1 MTVSVMTYKPAAP
14 AAQESQSQIPAS
26 HFPMSDHIQHSTFNT
41 QNSAEG
47 EPPCGVLLIDKE
59 PDMTSHDAVA
69 ICRRQLK
76 FKKIG
81 HCGTLDPM
89 ATGLLMLV
97 IGRATKIQDLL
108 MSEDKEYHGTLTLGA
123 TTSSQDKE
131 SDILEEKEVP
141 PFTDEQIDAAFKK
154 YVGHFEQTPPMVS
167 AIKKN
172 GVPLY
177 KLARKGIEVERKP
190 RAIYVTDYSIE
201 RIALPEVD
209 FTVNCSKGFYVR
221 TYAHDIGQDLGCGA
235 HLSALRRT
243 RSGKFNVEGAMT
255 ATELKTATPE
265 QIQNSLI
272 SLAQISLMRGA

>member
-1 MTVSVMTYKPAAP
+1 MPKDT
-14 AAQESQSQIPAS
+14 
-26 HFPMSDHIQHSTFNT
+26 QHSKFNT
-41 QNSAEG
+41 QNSAS
-47 EPPCGVLLIDKE
+47 PADAPCGVLLIDKE

-69 ICRRQLK
+69 ICRRQLQ

-97 IGRATKIQDLL
+97 IGKATKIQDLL
-108 MSEDKEYHGTLTLGA
+108 MSEDKEYTGTMMLGI
-123 TTSSQDKE
+123 TTGSQDKE
-131 SDILEEKEVP
+131 SDTIEEKEVP
-141 PFTDEQIDAAFKK
+141 PFTDEEIDAAFQK
-154 YVGHFEQTPPMVS
+154 YTGPFEQTPPMVS

-190 RAIYVTDYSIE
+190 RAVYVTDYKITRTS
-201 RIALPEVD
+201 LPEVD

-221 TYAHDIGQDLGCGA
+221 TYAHDMGQDLGCGA

-243 RSGKFNVEGAMT
+243 RSGKFTVDRAMT
-255 ATELKTATPE
+255 ATKLKTATAE
-265 QIQNSLI
+265 DIKNSLI
-272 SLAQISLMRGA
+272 SLAEISLMRGA